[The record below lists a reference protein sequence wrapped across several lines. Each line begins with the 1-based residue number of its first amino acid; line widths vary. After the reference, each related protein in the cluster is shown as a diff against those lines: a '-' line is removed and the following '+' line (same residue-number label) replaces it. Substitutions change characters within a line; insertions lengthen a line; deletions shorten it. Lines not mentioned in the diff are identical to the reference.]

1 MTKKAAVEV
10 FNVTEPALTQPFP
23 FWVCSVVGGKLWFY
37 GAYRTR
43 ERAEQVLT
51 ELTDDGVSR
60 IIVERMEGNAD

>member
-1 MTKKAAVEV
+1 MTKEATVEV

-23 FWVCSVVGGKLWFY
+23 FWVCSLVDGKLWFY

-51 ELTDDGVSR
+51 ELVSDGISR
-60 IIVERMEGNAD
+60 IIVERI